1 MRFIAVF
8 VFLIAVALAVGW
20 FTYQNLDSFAQG
32 QVMRIFGAI
41 AAVLVAILVAFAVT
55 VIRYRIPKADIA
67 LVRTGG
73 AREKIRITGG
83 LWVNTIIHE
92 IKEISLNT
100 IRIEVIREGP
110 EALITYD
117 FNRGDVEVVF
127 YLKVEPVESA
137 ILRAAQALGD
147 KSMTPET
154 VRELIEPKL
163 EGALRSVAAESE
175 IQNLLQKRQEF
186 ADKVQ
191 AACGEDLETQNGL
204 TLETVSIIRVDQTP
218 VETLDPENRFDAVGI
233 REITEITADQE
244 REKARIVW
252 EKEVAIVRIE
262 VDARIQQ
269 LDAEQEQE
277 WAQSDQQRNIALVAA
292 ERQAETLKFQ
302 YEMDQ
307 GVQEREYEMKQEV
320 EKARIAQEQ
329 AVQEREIE
337 MNRDVE
343 VARVQQE
350 QIVAEREIE
359 KNLIVETQQI
369 EQSKVVQLAEIEQH
383 LAVQMQKI
391 EQEQQLAVRDIEK
404 QLTIEKA
411 RIAQEEAVS
420 LRDIE
425 RDLLVQTER
434 LGQEQQVQQREIEK
448 NLVVETAQIDQL
460 RQVELAE
467 IAKILAVEVTRIAQE
482 QQVETREIE
491 KELFV
496 EKARIA
502 QEEGVSLRDIE
513 RDLLVQTER
522 LGQEQQ
528 VQQREIEKN
537 LVVETAQIDQLRQV
551 ELAEIAKILAVEVTR
566 IAQEQQVET
575 REIEKEL
582 FVEKARIAQ
591 EEGVSLR
598 DIERDLLVQTER
610 LGQEQQVQ
618 QREIEKNLVVE
629 TSQIDQVRQVELA
642 EIARTLNV
650 EQSRINQELRVT
662 LSDEDR
668 NIEVAQK
675 QQVTALAEKEQLLA
689 EAERMGAEVSVTATE
704 QVKEAEWQREVA
716 IIGAE
721 AQAQPIERLADA
733 VLAEARAKAQ
743 GEMAEYEARNVAE
756 QRVLVQEAILELIE
770 EAPEIIEQMVK
781 PVEKID
787 SIKILDMGNTDGQ
800 GGINRNNMGKLANA
814 LLDTGVI
821 SPMLKELF
829 NFADV
834 DAQQIT
840 DKIAEYLADLVNR
853 PNAS

>member
-1 MRFIAVF
+1 MRFIAVI
-8 VFLIAVALAVGW
+8 VFLIAVAVTVGW
-20 FTYQNLDSFAQG
+20 FAYQNLDQFG
-32 QVMRIFGAI
+32 QNAVMRW
-41 AAVLVAILVAFAVT
+41 LTAILFVLLASLAAFAAT

-73 AREKIRITGG
+73 AKEKIRITGG

-100 IRIEVIREGP
+100 MRIEVIREGT

-127 YLKVEPVESA
+127 YLKVEPAETD

-163 EGALRSVAAESE
+163 EGALRSVAAESD
-175 IQNLLQKRQEF
+175 IQDLLQKRQEF

-191 AACGEDLETQNGL
+191 DACGDDLETQNGL

-218 VETLDPENRFDAVGI
+218 VETLDAENRFDAVGI
-233 REITEITADQE
+233 REITEITADQY
-244 REKARIVW
+244 REKVDIEQR
-252 EKEVAIVRIE
+252 KEVAVVQIEVAARIE
-262 VDARIQQ
+262 K
-269 LDAEQEQE
+269 LEAEQEQA
-277 WAQSDQQRNIALVAA
+277 WAESDQQKNIAIYAA
-292 ERQAETLKFQ
+292 EREAETLKFQ
-302 YEMDQ
+302 FEMEQ

-320 EKARIAQEQ
+320 ERARITQEQ
-329 AVQEREIE
+329 VVQEREIE

-383 LAVQMQKI
+383 LVVEMQRI
-391 EQEQQLAVRDIEK
+391 EQEQTVAVREIEK
-404 QLTIEKA
+404 VLIVEKA
-411 RIAQEEAVS
+411 RIAQEEGVDLRRIERDLTVQTAQLAMEQQVQQREIEKNLVVETAQIDQMRQVELAEVAKVLTVELARIGQEQQVETREIEKQLMVEKAQIAQEEGVS

-425 RDLLVQTER
+425 RELVVQTER
-434 LGQEQQVQQREIEK
+434 FSQEQQVQQREIEK
-448 NLVVETAQIDQL
+448 NLVVETAQIDQM

-467 IAKILAVEVTRIAQE
+467 IAKM
-482 QQVETREIE
+482 
-491 KELFV
+491 
-496 EKARIA
+496 
-502 QEEGVSLRDIE
+502 
-513 RDLLVQTER
+513 
-522 LGQEQQ
+522 
-528 VQQREIEKN
+528 
-537 LVVETAQIDQLRQV
+537 
-551 ELAEIAKILAVEVTR
+551 
-566 IAQEQQVET
+566 
-575 REIEKEL
+575 
-582 FVEKARIAQ
+582 
-591 EEGVSLR
+591 
-598 DIERDLLVQTER
+598 
-610 LGQEQQVQ
+610 
-618 QREIEKNLVVE
+618 
-629 TSQIDQVRQVELA
+629 
-642 EIARTLNV
+642 LNV
-650 EQSRINQELRVT
+650 EQSRINQELRVA

-668 NIEVAQK
+668 KIDVANK
-675 QQVTALAEKEQLLA
+675 QQVTALAEKEQLVA
-689 EAERMGAEVSVTATE
+689 EAERMGAEVNVTATE
-704 QVKEAEWQREVA
+704 EVMSAEWQREVA
-716 IIGAE
+716 VIGAE

-756 QRVLVQEAILELIE
+756 QRVLVQEAILELIND
-770 EAPEIIEQMVK
+770 ADDIIEQMMK

-787 SIKILDMGNTDGQ
+787 SIKILDMGNDGQ
-800 GGINRNNMGKLANA
+800 GGINRSSMGRLANA
-814 LLDTGVI
+814 LLDTGAI

-853 PNAS
+853 PS